1 MALLTTAEKDAA
13 LHAAAEAVLAAA
25 PQVLAANVA
34 DVEAARAAGTDEGL
48 LDRLRL
54 TEDRIDGIV
63 DELDA
68 CVRLCGEGED
78 EDEVEIHPVIE
89 CGWGHHELDH
99 ALVLLLQLELEL
111 ECRVWNIEYGVRNIE
126 YGIGI

>member
-54 TEDRIDGIV
+54 TEDRIDGIASGLRQVAGLPDPIGEVVRGSTLPNGLEIRQLRVPLGVVGMVYEARPNVTV
-63 DELDA
+63 DA
-68 CVRLCGEGED
+68 AAMTGVRL
-78 EDEVEIHPVIE
+78 
-89 CGWGHHELDH
+89 
-99 ALVLLLQLELEL
+99 
-111 ECRVWNIEYGVRNIE
+111 
-126 YGIGI
+126 